1 MTLELTPPGSL
12 DNVLTGL
19 PVPGFPAPSY
29 LPAAHFSAADFF
41 RDSPWLNVPTERN
54 VDIMV
59 EPLYPRLGLLGGAP
73 ESGGKISKL
82 AALAAAR
89 KKKEG
94 EKATSTPTPTP
105 TPTPDDF
112 STPQPERS
120 KASPPE
126 LQSTPLS
133 LRERLAASKSSK
145 PETDGGV
152 RRLGKPGLS
161 AQAQSQKQLT
171 PEPTKT
177 PELSLPK
184 KVEPKDELEPEQP
197 LLDIRASPSGFASAI
212 VGNAAGPTMAQPSHV
227 QSNNVDLLRIY
238 GQDHAEPFD
247 FADPSPDDMVLNAQN
262 TAKGLAIRKKGLDLS
277 A

>member
-19 PVPGFPAPSY
+19 PVPGFPAPSSP
-29 LPAAHFSAADFF
+29 PAAHFSAADFF
-41 RDSPWLNVPTERN
+41 RDSPWLNVPTERSM
-54 VDIMV
+54 DIMV

-73 ESGGKISKL
+73 EAGGKVSKL

-94 EKATSTPTPTP
+94 EKATPTSTAM
-105 TPTPDDF
+105 PDAPP
-112 STPQPERS
+112 TPQPERS
-120 KASPPE
+120 EASPPE
-126 LQSTPLS
+126 PQSTPLS

-161 AQAQSQKQLT
+161 AQAQSQKQPT

-177 PELSLPK
+177 PELSLPE
-184 KVEPKDELEPEQP
+184 KVEPKDESEPEQP
-197 LLDIRASPSGFASAI
+197 PLDMRAPPSGFASAI
-212 VGNAAGPTMAQPSHV
+212 VGNATGPTMAQPSHV

-262 TAKGLAIRKKGLDLS
+262 TAKGLAIRKKV
-277 A
+277 